1 MGSSA
6 LRICICIKYAS
17 PKLQAGHTAMVLS
30 TFSHALA
37 PPNISSTF
45 LRLGGYD
52 FCTWGDVIGW
62 EYGHVVH
69 AKMCLEDD
77 SCGAVVED
85 EEEVVI

>member
-1 MGSSA
+1 
-6 LRICICIKYAS
+6 
-17 PKLQAGHTAMVLS
+17 MVLS

-45 LRLGGYD
+45 LRLGGQD